1 MFHIRFRVT
10 YLLYIFSQLKYI
22 KNPIKNMQQVKVDA
36 LNLLSIEADVLCKA
50 NFENLIKDIAIK
62 KAGEKLSNINK
73 A

>member
-1 MFHIRFRVT
+1 
-10 YLLYIFSQLKYI
+10 
-22 KNPIKNMQQVKVDA
+22 MQQVKLDA